1 MFSIDALAE
10 DWYCSVDPEYF
21 GDDDEEEEENEDE
34 EIGDCDEFEIARED
48 ALIFDE
54 GAGK

>member
-1 MFSIDALAE
+1 MISIDQLAE
-10 DWYCSVDPEYF
+10 DWYSKWDPEYYA
-21 GDDDEEEEENEDE
+21 DDEEDE
-34 EIGDCDEFEIARED
+34 ELGDCDEFEIARED

>member
-1 MFSIDALAE
+1 MNPYEVNMDSIADEHYAK
-10 DWYCSVDPEYF
+10 WDPEYYA
-21 GDDDEEEEENEDE
+21 DDEEDE
-34 EIGDCDEFEIARED
+34 EIGDCDEFDIARED

>member
-1 MFSIDALAE
+1 MNPYEVNMDSIADEHYAK
-10 DWYCSVDPEYF
+10 WDPEYYA
-21 GDDDEEEEENEDE
+21 DDEEDE
-34 EIGDCDEFEIARED
+34 EIGDCDEFEIATED